1 MSSTRYR
8 EIAVEI
14 NLSLEQSLS
23 LRKLALELE
32 EMSRQELIEAVLE
45 EREQRL
51 LQERFF
57 LASMA
62 AEGIPA
68 EVDDAFELALPETEE
83 DMIAVFGHVPDDEEL
98 SDYVNRQIEAHMEA
112 ARMDVDIE
120 AIALGLDA

>member
-1 MSSTRYR
+1 M
-8 EIAVEI
+8 EI
-14 NLSLEQSLS
+14 NLSLEQSFS
-23 LRKLALELE
+23 LQKLALELE
-32 EMSRQELIEAVLE
+32 EMDRQELIEAVLE

-57 LASMA
+57 SASMA

-68 EVDDAFELALPETEE
+68 EADDVFELALPETEE
-83 DMIAVFGHVPDDEEL
+83 DMIALFGHVPDDDEL
-98 SDYVNRQIEAHMEA
+98 SDYINRQIEAHMEA